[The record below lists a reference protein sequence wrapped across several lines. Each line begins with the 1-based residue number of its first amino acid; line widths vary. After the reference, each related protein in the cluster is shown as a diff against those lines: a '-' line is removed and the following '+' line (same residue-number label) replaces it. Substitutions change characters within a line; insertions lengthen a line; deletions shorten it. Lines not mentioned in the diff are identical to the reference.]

1 MTVGTGEKTT
11 PTAPRIGAVILA
23 AGKGTRLKTELPKVL
38 HEVCGRPMLAYVIDA
53 CRAAG
58 VKECVVVVGYQ
69 KDLVIRAFADDR
81 DLTWVEQNPQLGT
94 GHAVMVC
101 REHLAGRFD
110 HLFVLAGDG
119 PLIRAE
125 TLRTLIE
132 RHLAE
137 QAAVTLATAVLDDPT
152 GYGRIWRDPEGRL
165 LGIVEHGDATP
176 EQKQIREVNPSYY
189 CFKQPELLA
198 ALDQVRPNNVK
209 NEYYITDAIS
219 ILLSGGHKVQALT
232 SVPPQDIFSINS
244 RQELAMVNAVMRD
257 RILDRL
263 MSSGVTIVDPR
274 TTWIDDRATIGQ
286 DTVIHPNVVISGP
299 AVIGRG
305 CRIGPF
311 VNLTGAARVPD
322 HGVISPF
329 GGGVA

>member
-1 MTVGTGEKTT
+1 MSPGGQKSSVS
-11 PTAPRIGAVILA
+11 PRIGAVILA

-58 VKECVVVVGYQ
+58 VRECIVVVGYQ
-69 KDLVIRAFADDR
+69 KDMVIQAFAADPH
-81 DLTWVEQNPQLGT
+81 LTWVEQNPQLGT

-101 REHLAGRFD
+101 REQLAGRFD
-110 HLFVLAGDG
+110 HLIVLGGDG

-125 TLRTLIE
+125 TLQSLIE

-137 QAAVTLATAVLDDPT
+137 QAAATLATAVLDDPT
-152 GYGRIWRDPEGRL
+152 GYGRIWRDPDGRI

-176 EQKQIREVNPSYY
+176 EQKRIREVNPSYY
-189 CFKQPELLA
+189 CFKQPEFLA

-219 ILLSGGHKVQALT
+219 ILLAAGQKVQAIT

-244 RQELAMVNAVMRD
+244 RQELAMVNGVMRD

-263 MSSGVTIVDPR
+263 MSSGVSIVDPR

-286 DTVIHPNVVISGP
+286 DTVIQPCVVISGP
-299 AVIGRG
+299 ATVGRG

-311 VNLTGAARVPD
+311 ASLTGAARVPD
-322 HGVISPF
+322 GASVSSF
-329 GGGVA
+329 AGGFA

>member
-1 MTVGTGEKTT
+1 MDAGAADSTT
-11 PTAPRIGAVILA
+11 NSPRVGAVILA
-23 AGKGTRLKTELPKVL
+23 AGKGTRLKTEWPKVL
-38 HEVCGRPMLAYVIDA
+38 HAVCGRPMLAYVIDA
-53 CRAAG
+53 CRTAG
-58 VKECVVVVGYQ
+58 VRECVVVVGYG
-69 KDLVIRAFADDR
+69 KEMVIQAFADDP
-81 DLTWVEQNPQLGT
+81 DLTWIEQNPQLGT

-110 HLFVLAGDG
+110 HLVVLGGDG
-119 PLIRAE
+119 PLIRAQ
-125 TLRTLIE
+125 TLQSLVE

-137 QAAVTLATAVLDDPT
+137 QAAATLATAVLDDPT
-152 GYGRIWRDPEGRL
+152 GYGRIWRDPEGRM

-176 EQKQIREVNPSYY
+176 EQKRIREVNPSYY
-189 CFKQPELLA
+189 CFKQPEFLA

-219 ILLSGGHKVQALT
+219 ILLAAGEKVQAIT

-244 RQELAMVNAVMRD
+244 RQELAMVNGVMRD

-274 TTWIDDRATIGQ
+274 TTWIDNRAAIGQ
-286 DTVIHPNVVISGP
+286 DTVIHPNVIISGP
-299 AVIGRG
+299 ATIGRG

-311 VNLTGAARVPD
+311 VSLTGAARVPD
-322 HGVISPF
+322 QGVVLPF
-329 GGGVA
+329 AGGTT